1 MFALLSCWGG
11 LLILGIS
18 RGEGGQL
25 IKLSKPTKVKDCE
38 CHVVYLT
45 RKLRGWGLYR
55 GSLLIDFPKSDA

>member
-1 MFALLSCWGG
+1 M
-11 LLILGIS
+11 
-18 RGEGGQL
+18 EGGQL